1 MGKVMPDSHSKDHP
15 ALQLTSTLL
24 GGYFGS
30 RLMKENNPSGIV
42 KNILIGAVGGLLG
55 SLVFSLI
62 GLTSSNWVGDV
73 LISLVGSCLAIWLG
87 RKIQK

>member
-1 MGKVMPDSHSKDHP
+1 MLWHWIVKLATWGL
-15 ALQLTSTLL
+15 A
-24 GGYFGS
+24 GYFGS